1 MEIDASLP
9 PTEIRLNS
17 SVRQYAFRLAK
28 LSSDHPVNL
37 WTNTNLRIPSDP
49 RKLIQLER
57 IKGSIQGL
65 VDNESLEPLRHFF
78 FAPWAKETPFKVIVS
93 KRTKEEAAKAHND
106 SIRLSQSSNSA
117 IVYTDA
123 SSSPEAKGIGVGLVA
138 FDLNQGQRII
148 NQKLINIGSEQLVY
162 NGELEGVTQ
171 GLEYLSRI
179 AKEGWSYRVFSD
191 NQAGLYR
198 LKTPSDNPGQQC
210 QLRAIQAASL
220 IRDKGA
226 RVVLEWVPG
235 HTEVQGNELADKLAK
250 RASKLSGSNQE
261 ETSWALYGLKVKE
274 LRTKEWLEAIQ
285 TSDQKKGI
293 RNRQVR
299 LDSSLKIS

>member
-17 SVRQYAFRLAK
+17 LVRQYAFRLAK
-28 LSSDHPVNL
+28 LASDHPVNL

-93 KRTKEEAAKAHND
+93 KRTKEEAAKAYND
-106 SIRLSQSSNSA
+106 SIYLSQSSNSA

-123 SSSPEAKGIGVGLVA
+123 SSSSETKEIEVRLVA

-162 NGELEGVTQ
+162 NRELEGVT
-171 GLEYLSRI
+171 
-179 AKEGWSYRVFSD
+179 
-191 NQAGLYR
+191 
-198 LKTPSDNPGQQC
+198 
-210 QLRAIQAASL
+210 
-220 IRDKGA
+220 
-226 RVVLEWVPG
+226 
-235 HTEVQGNELADKLAK
+235 
-250 RASKLSGSNQE
+250 
-261 ETSWALYGLKVKE
+261 
-274 LRTKEWLEAIQ
+274 
-285 TSDQKKGI
+285 
-293 RNRQVR
+293 
-299 LDSSLKIS
+299 